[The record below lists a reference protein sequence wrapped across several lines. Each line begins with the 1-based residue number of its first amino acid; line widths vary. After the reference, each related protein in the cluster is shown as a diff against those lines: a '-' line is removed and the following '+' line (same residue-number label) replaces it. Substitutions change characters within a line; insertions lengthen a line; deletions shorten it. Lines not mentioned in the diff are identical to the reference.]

1 MQYLSFCDWLISFN
15 IILCKH
21 RGRFSLLAIVNNAS
35 VNRHVKIFLCTLDFS
50 SFEYTPPRGA
60 AGACSGL
67 GDHHTVS
74 WSTCTILANTC
85 YFLFCFDGGLISDWY
100 HTSDIIW
107 YVSLS
112 LTDFPWYDNLW
123 VHPCC
128 CKGHGLFFFV
138 AEWYSIVCICPIF
151 FIHLCVDEYLSCFH
165 FLAIV
170 NNTVMN
176 IRCMFLFE
184 LMFSF
189 SLDKC
194 SEIEF
199 LDHMVVLFL
208 FFWGTSL
215 LFSIA
220 PAPIYI
226 TIKSVPEGFPFLHI
240 LTNAFHFLS
249 FWK

>member
-1 MQYLSFCDWLISFN
+1 MDWMFVSSKSICSMPKVTLFGYRAFKEVIKVK
-15 IILCKH
+15 C
-21 RGRFSLLAIVNNAS
+21 SLKGS
-35 VNRHVKIFLCTLDFS
+35 S

-128 CKGHGLFFFV
+128 CKWHGLFFFV

-151 FIHLCVDEYLSCFH
+151 FIHLCVGEQSGCFRV
-165 FLAIV
+165 LAVVNSAAVNIGVHVSFQIRIV
-170 NNTVMN
+170 SGYMP
-176 IRCMFLFE
+176 R
-184 LMFSF
+184 S
-189 SLDKC
+189 
-194 SEIEF
+194 
-199 LDHMVVLFL
+199 
-208 FFWGTSL
+208 GT
-215 LFSIA
+215 A
-220 PAPIYI
+220 
-226 TIKSVPEGFPFLHI
+226 G
-240 LTNAFHFLS
+240 
-249 FWK
+249 

>member
-151 FIHLCVDEYLSCFH
+151 FIHLCVGEQSGCFRV
-165 FLAIV
+165 LAVVNSAAVNIGVHVSFQIRIV
-170 NNTVMN
+170 SGYMPRSGTAGSYGNSV
-176 IRCMFLFE
+176 
-184 LMFSF
+184 FSF
-189 SLDKC
+189 
-194 SEIEF
+194 
-199 LDHMVVLFL
+199 
-208 FFWGTSL
+208 
-215 LFSIA
+215 
-220 PAPIYI
+220 
-226 TIKSVPEGFPFLHI
+226 
-240 LTNAFHFLS
+240 
-249 FWK
+249 